1 MTAFVKKS
9 NSTKGLIPSWNGGR
23 MPLSSQLAA
32 VFRDKLDE
40 VAHGIEKDVEVIA
53 LRPLFKLQ
61 QELSHLP
68 QSHEFLIE
76 SFKSRE
82 GHHLLFYPFEGRLVH
97 EGMASLLAFRISKI
111 RNASFSIA
119 MNDYGFELLTD
130 EDVPIEDVL
139 EDASFFSIDNLI
151 DDIQHSLNAN
161 EMARRRF
168 RDIAHIGGL
177 VFTGYP
183 GQQVKN
189 KHLQA
194 STSLLFEVFTE
205 YEPDNLLVRQA
216 YNEALAFQL
225 EEFRLRAALQRI
237 ATQTII
243 LKTIERPTPFAFP
256 IMVDSLGRERLTTE
270 TMEERIAKMARSY
283 GAEGVGEVDETRKNR
298 KPGITRKKGF

>member
-1 MTAFVKKS
+1 
-9 NSTKGLIPSWNGGR
+9 
-23 MPLSSQLAA
+23 
-32 VFRDKLDE
+32 
-40 VAHGIEKDVEVIA
+40 
-53 LRPLFKLQ
+53 
-61 QELSHLP
+61 
-68 QSHEFLIE
+68 
-76 SFKSRE
+76 
-82 GHHLLFYPFEGRLVH
+82 
-97 EGMASLLAFRISKI
+97 
-111 RNASFSIA
+111 

-130 EDVPIEDVL
+130 EDIPIEQAL
-139 EDASFFSIDNLI
+139 EDAGFFSIDNLI

-194 STSLLFEVFTE
+194 STSLLFEVFSE

-237 ATQTII
+237 QTQNII
-243 LKTIERPTPFAFP
+243 LKVIERPTPFAFP
-256 IMVDSLGRERLTTE
+256 IMVDSLGREKLTTE

-283 GAEGVGEVDETRKNR
+283 GAEGVPEPAERKNR

>member
-1 MTAFVKKS
+1 
-9 NSTKGLIPSWNGGR
+9 
-23 MPLSSQLAA
+23 
-32 VFRDKLDE
+32 
-40 VAHGIEKDVEVIA
+40 
-53 LRPLFKLQ
+53 
-61 QELSHLP
+61 
-68 QSHEFLIE
+68 
-76 SFKSRE
+76 
-82 GHHLLFYPFEGRLVH
+82 LVH
-97 EGMASLLAFRISKI
+97 EGMASLLAYRISKI
-111 RNASFSIA
+111 KSASFSIA

-130 EDVPIEDVL
+130 ESIPIEEAL

-168 RDIAHIGGL
+168 RDIANIGGL

-183 GQQVKN
+183 GQQIRS

-194 STSLLFEVFTE
+194 STSLLFEVFSE

-225 EEFRLRAALQRI
+225 EEFRLRMALQRI
-237 ATQTII
+237 QTQSIV

-270 TMEERIAKMARSY
+270 TLEERIAKMARSY
-283 GAEGVGEVDETRKNR
+283 GAEDVKTVEPKRER
-298 KPGITRKKGF
+298 KPGVVRKKGF